1 MSTRWSGVFPAL
13 TTPFRD
19 DLRVDHAALGAHIER
34 MLQAGV
40 HGLVLLGSLG
50 ESGSLSTEEKLAIL
64 TTAVG
69 AVARRVPVLAGV
81 AEPTPEDAERRSG
94 EATAAGADGVMLL
107 PPMRYRGDPRETLTY
122 LARVAGAST
131 LPVMIYTNPVAYGT
145 DVRPEMFA
153 ELSRV
158 PSIVA
163 LKESSEDPRRIT
175 DIIGLT
181 EDRYQIFIGVDDLA
195 LESFLLGAVGWVAG
209 LVCAFPEESVAL
221 YGLAQAG
228 HWEEARRLYRWFM
241 PLLHLDATPRFVQA
255 IKLVQE
261 LVGLT
266 SARVRPPRL
275 GLPQEERSRIERV
288 VHRAREHGGEL
299 EALIRLGGECA
310 RSAGK
315 G

>member
-1 MSTRWSGVFPAL
+1 MSPRWSGVFPAL

-19 DLRVDHAALGAHIER
+19 DLTVDHDALRAHIER
-34 MLQAGV
+34 LLQAGV

-50 ESGSLSTEEKLAIL
+50 ESGSLSTAEKLAIL
-64 TTAVG
+64 TTAIG
-69 AVARRVPVLAGV
+69 EVARRVPVLAGV
-81 AEPTPEDAERRSG
+81 AEATPEEAERRVD
-94 EATAAGADGVMLL
+94 EAAGLGADGVMLL
-107 PPMRYRGDPRETLTY
+107 PPMRYRGDEGETLTY
-122 LARVAGAST
+122 LTRVAGASA
-131 LPVMIYTNPVAYGT
+131 LPVMIYNNPVAYGT

-163 LKESSEDPRRIT
+163 LKESSENPRRIT

-181 EDRYQIFIGVDDLA
+181 GDRYQIFIGVDDLA

-221 YGLAQAG
+221 YGLAKAG

-241 PLLHLDATPRFVQA
+241 PLLHLDASPRFVHA
-255 IKLVQE
+255 IKLAQE

-275 GLPQEERSRIERV
+275 TLPHAERSRIEDV
-288 VHRAREHGGEL
+288 VHRARERRGEL
-299 EALIRLGGECA
+299 EALIRRGSECA
-310 RSAGK
+310 RSAGTP
-315 G
+315 